1 MDSGISCC
9 SRLQIL
15 TLSRRTTILE
25 DEYEDE
31 YEDEAPANLL
41 SGAPNA
47 WTNRFIAPYSYQEA
61 LEEDGVAESLPNIR
75 AGSR

>member
-1 MDSGISCC
+1 M
-9 SRLQIL
+9 RLNVRRHP

-25 DEYEDE
+25 DDDE

-41 SGAPNA
+41 SGAPNP